1 MIDLFLTEEYRKSHR
16 IQPNLPR
23 YRIKFCFSCSATF
36 LIILAIFIIRAP
48 YEKIVD
54 VSVLDGDVLL
64 ESQKTM
70 LHDVQLT
77 RLDEIKGGKLSR
89 HDVEIVL
96 SRFNE
101 DIRWSDMYSS
111 IRTIY
116 DKSENISSSSW
127 LSSKTA
133 GKVVSISNLG
143 RESYAYLWHIVN
155 NYDTLAAVTV
165 FSQVYIFYVYLCI
178 RKWFGRND
186 GD

>member
-1 MIDLFLTEEYRKSHR
+1 
-16 IQPNLPR
+16 
-23 YRIKFCFSCSATF
+23 
-36 LIILAIFIIRAP
+36 
-48 YEKIVD
+48 VD

-70 LHDVQLT
+70 LHDVQST
-77 RLDEIKGGKLSR
+77 RLDEIKDGKLSR

-96 SRFNE
+96 SRHNE

-111 IRTIY
+111 IRTVY
-116 DKSENISSSSW
+116 DKSENISSSSR

-133 GKVVSISNLG
+133 GNVVGISNLG

-155 NYDTLAAVTV
+155 NYDKLAAVTV

-178 RKWFGRND
+178 RKDD